1 MTPRVLGLGTA
12 LPPYLIS
19 QELAA
24 HAAAN
29 VLLHDPPEARRRLL
43 ATLYRRTN
51 VRQRGSVVL
60 ENPGGEAY
68 RQAFYRAARSDAD
81 RGPGTAERMAR
92 YALAARDLARNAAQ
106 AALLDAGLAPAAVTH
121 LITVSCTGFDAPG
134 VDVHLIKSLGLPATT
149 PRVHVGF
156 MGCHGAI
163 NGLRVAQALS
173 AADSTARPLVCAV
186 EACSLHL
193 SYGWDPDRVVANA
206 LFADGAGAVVVG
218 QVAAALDPSGASLD
232 SRSSTL
238 ASSGAAVSASAATSA
253 LPDTHGGGAGAG
265 DADVGAWSLA
275 ATGSCLLP
283 DSEDAMTWRI
293 GDHGFEMTLSARVP
307 ALIAE
312 HLRPW
317 LVRWLA
323 DCGVSL
329 PGVAAWAI
337 HPGGP
342 RIVGAVAESLALTES
357 QVAASNAVLADCGNM
372 SSPTVLFIL
381 DRLRRA
387 GPPRP
392 CVALGFGPGLVAE
405 ALLLR

>member
-1 MTPRVLGLGTA
+1 MTPRILGLGTA
-12 LPPYLIS
+12 LPPHLIS
-19 QELAA
+19 QESAA

-29 VLLHDPPEARRRLL
+29 VLLYDPPESRRRLL

-60 ENPGGEAY
+60 ENPRGEAY
-68 RQAFYRAARSDAD
+68 RQAFYRAARSECD
-81 RGPGTAERMAR
+81 RGPSTAERMAR
-92 YALAARDLARNAAQ
+92 YGPAARDLAHAAAR

-134 VDVHLIKSLGLPATT
+134 VDVHLIKSLGLPVTT

-163 NGLRVAQALS
+163 NGLRVAHALS
-173 AADSTARPLVCAV
+173 TADPAARPLVCAV

-218 QVAAALDPSGASLD
+218 QVATAGEPRGASPD
-232 SRSSTL
+232 SR
-238 ASSGAAVSASAATSA
+238 ASSPASPGAAASARASTNTPLNA
-253 LPDTHGGGAGAG
+253 AGGGAG
-265 DADVGAWSLA
+265 DADAGAWSLA

-293 GDHGFEMTLSARVP
+293 GDYGFEMTLSARVP

-342 RIVGAVAESLALTES
+342 RIVGAVAESLGLSDS
-357 QVAASNAVLADCGNM
+357 QVAASNAVLAECGNM

-381 DRLRRA
+381 DRLRRL

-392 CVALGFGPGLVAE
+392 CVGLGFGPGLVAE